1 MGVNTMVMKNIKHEE
16 KDASIKSLESTYSK
30 LSNAYKTMSDKRSN
44 LTLVEKRRDAV
55 KVGLDSLE
63 NIWNDKEFLYSKEE
77 VLESREI
84 LKNLMPSIEKQI
96 AKAGKSSPQK
106 TVNERRL
113 IGLELAVE
121 ALDNLLKV

>member
-1 MGVNTMVMKNIKHEE
+1 MVMKNINHED

-113 IGLELAVE
+113 IALELAVE

>member
-1 MGVNTMVMKNIKHEE
+1 MGVNTLVMKNINHED

-113 IGLELAVE
+113 IALELAVE

>member
-1 MGVNTMVMKNIKHEE
+1 LVMKNINHED

-113 IGLELAVE
+113 IALELAVE

>member
-1 MGVNTMVMKNIKHEE
+1 MKNINHED

-113 IGLELAVE
+113 IALELAVE